1 MKLQQPSISARVMP
15 VKMGKEKSMAGGKWE
30 VVKEFKGRSHKD
42 GGIDIEVGGGYVR
55 NINAQ
60 NEKPDVIAKNG
71 RFWKNLGA
79 GAYGVGEGLLDTVTM
94 GATDQFTDMGY
105 TALQKAGGSTEDEMR
120 EQNSIRGYGTAAGA
134 ITGGILS
141 GGAATGSAIQQ
152 GAKGVGAGIGE
163 GSRGNKT
170 ADAIGTYL
178 PMAGSIAGMAV
189 GNAGFKSG
197 TKEAQELAGSAKK
210 AADLATKTGDT
221 AGAAT
226 KTAEAA
232 KYAAKADRMAKMG
245 NLASNAGKLN
255 KYAPLAQG
263 ATSALSA
270 TGPQQAMDL
279 GPVQQGIRGITPFL
293 SPSMMKSY
301 GELGREMRGAGGP
314 SNQSNLTNLDG
325 GSSSPLI
332 SGGAG
337 EGPIMFR
344 QQPLT
349 QDSAFNYLS
358 RYGINT

>member
-55 NINAQ
+55 SINAQ

-71 RFWKNLGA
+71 RVWKNIGA
-79 GAYGVGEGLLDTVTM
+79 AAYGLGEGVLDTATM
-94 GATDQFTDMGY
+94 GATDQYTDMGY
-105 TALQKAGGSTEDEMR
+105 SALQKAGGSTEDEMR

-134 ITGGILS
+134 ITTAAFT
-141 GGAATGSAIQQ
+141 GGATTGTAIQQ
-152 GAKGVGAGIGE
+152 TAKGVGAGIGE

-189 GNAGFKSG
+189 GNAGYSTGAQK
-197 TKEAQELAGSAKK
+197 AQEISANQKM
-210 AADLATKTGDT
+210 AADLLTKSGDK
-221 AGAAT
+221 AGAAA

-232 KYAAKADRMAKMG
+232 KYAAKADRMTKMG
-245 NLASNAGKLN
+245 NFANNAGKLN
-255 KYAPLAQG
+255 KYAPIAQG
-263 ATSALSA
+263 ALSA

>member
-30 VVKEFKGRSHKD
+30 IVKEFKGRSHKD

-105 TALQKAGGSTEDEMR
+105 NALQKAGGSTEDEMR
-120 EQNSIRGYGTAAGA
+120 EQNSIRGYGTTAGA
-134 ITGGILS
+134 ITGGVLS

-152 GAKGVGAGIGE
+152 SAKGLGAGIGE

-189 GNAGFKSG
+189 GNAGFKGG

-232 KYAAKADRMAKMG
+232 KYAAKADRMTKMG
-245 NLASNAGKLN
+245 NLATNAAKLN
-255 KYAPLAQG
+255 KYAPIAQG
-263 ATSALSA
+263 AASALGAGSQ
-270 TGPQQAMDL
+270 GSLDL
-279 GPVQQGIRGITPFL
+279 GPVQQGVRSITPFL
-293 SPSMMKSY
+293 GPSMMKAY

-314 SNQSNLTNLDG
+314 SNQTSLTNLDG
-325 GSSSPLI
+325 GSSMS
-332 SGGAG
+332 GAG
-337 EGPIMFR
+337 AEGPIMFR
-344 QQPLT
+344 QQPLA
-349 QDSAFNYLS
+349 QESAFNYLS
-358 RYGINT
+358 RYGINS

>member
-1 MKLQQPSISARVMP
+1 MNLKQPSISARVMP

-71 RFWKNLGA
+71 RVWKNIGA

-94 GATDQFTDMGY
+94 GATDQYTDMGY
-105 TALQKAGGSTEDEMR
+105 NALQKLGKNTEDEMR
-120 EQNSIRGYGTAAGA
+120 EQNSVRGYGTAAGA

-141 GGAATGSAIQQ
+141 GGATTGSAIQQ

-189 GNAGFKSG
+189 GNAGYSDGAEK
-197 TKEAQELAGSAKK
+197 AQGVAGNQKM
-210 AADLATKTGDT
+210 AADLLTKSGDN
-221 AGAAT
+221 AGAAA

-232 KYAAKADRMAKMG
+232 KYTAKADRMTKMG
-245 NLASNAGKLN
+245 NFANNAGKLN
-255 KYAPLAQG
+255 KYAPIAQG
-263 ATSALSA
+263 ALSA

-301 GELGREMRGAGGP
+301 GDFGREMRGAGGP
-314 SNQSNLTNLDG
+314 SNQSSMTNLDG